1 MHLAR
6 IILPLPV
13 DRPYTYAVPEHFRH
27 LVRVG
32 RRVVVPFG
40 KRKLAGVVVAEGAE
54 LDLKGY
60 EAKDIIDVDIELTPM
75 PQEVLKLTQW
85 LSLIHI

>member
-1 MHLAR
+1 
-6 IILPLPV
+6 
-13 DRPYTYAVPEHFRH
+13 
-27 LVRVG
+27 
-32 RRVVVPFG
+32 VVPFG

-85 LSLIHI
+85 IAKYYMCSWGEAARGGGGRAPAPPPPPPEI